1 NSNGLDPCE
10 VPLHVMVPSTY
21 EVSVYV
27 EVGIRNK
34 AEVVVFLAME
44 VKSDSITTNES
55 RVLANSSWFVTLC
68 KKWV

>member
-1 NSNGLDPCE
+1 
-10 VPLHVMVPSTY
+10 MVSSTY
-21 EVSVYV
+21 EVTVYV

-34 AEVVVFLAME
+34 AKIVVFLAVK

-68 KKWV
+68 KKCV